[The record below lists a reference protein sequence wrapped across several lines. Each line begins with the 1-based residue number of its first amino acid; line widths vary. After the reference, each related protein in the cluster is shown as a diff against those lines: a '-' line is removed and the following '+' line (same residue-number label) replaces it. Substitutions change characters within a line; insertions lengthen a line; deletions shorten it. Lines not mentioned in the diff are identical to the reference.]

1 MRRPLLVVNVMLV
14 AVGVACAG
22 YIIHAVVAPLP
33 EPAIVARSA
42 GRSARPALPPEPRS
56 PDGYAVVATRNLF
69 SPTRDETPPATGRVV
84 APPPL
89 PTPFLY
95 GVVMRE
101 ETPIAYLE
109 DPVTKRVFGYRIGD
123 AIGGATLETIGP
135 DRVVL
140 NRPQGPVDVLLHDPA
155 KPRRAA
161 TAPGGAPVPPG
172 VSAPTPPSAQSPRSP
187 PAVGSRPT
195 PEPRARAPRRVLPGD
210 FRKHVSPS
218 AGREAAN

>member
-14 AVGVACAG
+14 AVGLACAG
-22 YIIHAVVAPLP
+22 YIIHALVAPLP
-33 EPAIVARSA
+33 EPAIVVARSA
-42 GRSARPALPPEPRS
+42 GRPARPAMPPEPLPR
-56 PDGYAVVATRNLF
+56 DGYAVVATRNLF
-69 SPTRDETPPATGRVV
+69 SPTRDETPPAPARVV
-84 APPPL
+84 APPPV

-123 AIGGATLETIGP
+123 AIGGATIETIGP

-155 KPRRAA
+155 KPRRTAA
-161 TAPGGAPVPPG
+161 APGGALVPPG
-172 VSAPTPPSAQSPRSP
+172 VSAPMPPTAQSPRSP

-195 PEPRARAPRRVLPGD
+195 PETRARARPPTKCPARVP
-210 FRKHVSPS
+210 PS
-218 AGREAAN
+218 NGVGGP